1 MRKSC
6 LWASLVMLGAL
17 TSCSDLAQTQ
27 QPETPTTWQDAITA
41 LANAE
46 LKSTGLPSLQIAVG
60 YKGKMFFENAYGFSN
75 IETKTLA
82 TTKTQYRTASIS
94 KWFTGTATM
103 KLVEQGKIK
112 LDEPIQTYCPEY
124 PEKKWA
130 VTTRQLL
137 SHTAGVRHYAD
148 YKAMR
153 KGAKTKEE
161 RAKAEAWIKRAE
173 AGHNQRFTDVLA
185 PLDSF
190 KDDPLQFEPGM
201 GWGYS
206 SFGYRVL
213 ACVMK
218 GADKRPY
225 RDIIQTLVFDPAAM
239 SSTRDDDSAA
249 TTPNR
254 ATLYHLARKRKL
266 KPATFRDVSENLPAG
281 GHLSTAS
288 DLVMFAQAYD
298 AGNLVSPNSVT
309 IMSSLP
315 KANNGKVLEV
325 GYGHGVDFMGAFPGS
340 LGHGGRQAGTSTL
353 LVLLPERDISI
364 AVMTNAS
371 GWGDTNQFVQK
382 VLDIITPVLAEAPQ
396 N

>member
-1 MRKSC
+1 MYKFKFFVIII
-6 LWASLVMLGAL
+6 ALGV
-17 TSCSDLAQTQ
+17 LAACTKKTQ
-27 QPETPTTWQDAITA
+27 SKPQIIPVTWQEKIDT
-41 LANAE
+41 LANE
-46 LKSTGLPSLQIAVG
+46 EVQNTGLPSLQIAIA
-60 YKGKMFFENAYGFSN
+60 YQENLIFENAYGQAN
-75 IETKTLA
+75 IKTKTPA

-103 KLVEQGKIK
+103 KLVEQEKIK
-112 LDEPIQTYCPEY
+112 LDEPIQTYCPQY
-124 PEKKWA
+124 PEKKWS

-137 SHTAGVRHYAD
+137 SHTAGVRHYAN
-148 YKAMR
+148 YNAMR
-153 KGAKTKEE
+153 EGAKTEAEK
-161 RAKAEAWIKRAE
+161 AKIESWIEKAR
-173 AGHNQRFTDVLA
+173 AGHNQRFTDVLT
-185 PLDSF
+185 PLYSF

-213 ACVMK
+213 ACVMR
-218 GADKRPY
+218 GAADQPY
-225 RDIIQTLVFDPAAM
+225 RNLVQGLIFDPAGM
-239 SSTRDDDSAA
+239 GNTQDDDLAA
-249 TTPNR
+249 TIPNR
-254 ATLYHLARKRKL
+254 ATLYALTQGRQL
-266 KPATFRDVSENLPAG
+266 KPAVHRDVSENLPAG

-298 AGNLVSPNSVT
+298 SGKLVSPKSVA

-315 KANNGKVLEV
+315 KAKNGEILQV

-353 LVLLPERDISI
+353 LVLLPKRDISI

-371 GWGDTNQFVQK
+371 GWNDTNQFTQK
-382 VLDIITPVLAEAPQ
+382 ILDIITPVLVETPQ